1 MQTFISRRDFP
12 SANFVFEPDCDRFW
26 KALLVEYRV
35 IEFSVCYIIHE
46 NLLIEAGGK
55 FDRGVDF

>member
-1 MQTFISRRDFP
+1 M
-12 SANFVFEPDCDRFW
+12 
-26 KALLVEYRV
+26 LLVEYRV
-35 IEFSVCYIIHE
+35 IEFTVVYIIHE